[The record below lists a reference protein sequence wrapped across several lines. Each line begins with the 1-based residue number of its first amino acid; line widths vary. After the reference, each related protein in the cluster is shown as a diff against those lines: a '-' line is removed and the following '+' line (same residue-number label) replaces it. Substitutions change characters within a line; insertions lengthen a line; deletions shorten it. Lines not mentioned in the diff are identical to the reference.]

1 MPEPSTN
8 GKRCPWRFNNFHPP
22 AGGGQF
28 GSGCLNLSPGWF
40 QQGHERIIDDL
51 HVSQDMHKR
60 GVPSFITETGPMEL
74 LANAVTSVINPQ
86 LYLAGLQAA
95 NAVQT
100 LQPTVL
106 WASVWSGIAL
116 IVNRE
121 TPCHRDTGGSVS
133 MYDLLVSAGTHQAC
147 HIDIHELGA
156 EFLYLPG
163 TMLALSGKALSHG
176 VKTWGG
182 GERICAAH
190 FMKDGVHNRVG
201 QARPGWPILDDYL

>member
-1 MPEPSTN
+1 
-8 GKRCPWRFNNFHPP
+8 
-22 AGGGQF
+22 
-28 GSGCLNLSPGWF
+28 
-40 QQGHERIIDDL
+40 
-51 HVSQDMHKR
+51 
-60 GVPSFITETGPMEL
+60 MEL